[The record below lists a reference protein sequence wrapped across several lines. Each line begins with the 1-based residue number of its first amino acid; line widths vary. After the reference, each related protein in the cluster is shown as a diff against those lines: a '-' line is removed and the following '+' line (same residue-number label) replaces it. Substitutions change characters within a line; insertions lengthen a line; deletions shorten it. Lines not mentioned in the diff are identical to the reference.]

1 MILVEKIE
9 IDAGIRNIRRRVVK
23 VVIVIGVQVKVVVK
37 VVAVNR
43 DQGIIIKRIER
54 NIIDLKIVKSEV
66 NAITKIRSQ
75 KSIGRSPPVVRK
87 RKLWKENNIMMI
99 LMDIPLRHFLIMNV
113 RFSKRI

>member
-23 VVIVIGVQVKVVVK
+23 VVIVIEVQVKVV
-37 VVAVNR
+37 AADR

-75 KSIGRSPPVVRK
+75 RSIGRSPPAMKK
-87 RKLWKENNIMMI
+87 RKLWKENNLKMI
-99 LMDIPLRHFLIMNV
+99 QGFVFLLEIFEIKSGSIV
-113 RFSKRI
+113 LYII

>member
-9 IDAGIRNIRRRVVK
+9 IDTGIRNIRRRVVK

-54 NIIDLKIVKSEV
+54 NIIDLKIVRSEV

-75 KSIGRSPPVVRK
+75 KSIGRSPPAVRK